1 MEWLV
6 IVVLAVLAY
15 YWFKGKTA
23 KKAQPMQRAAQP
35 VVVPEVKVTFTT
47 SLSRT
52 NRETEPPRDVGEL
65 TGQGDGVW
73 VLNPKS
79 PLPLTV
85 VGADRRIAEQ
95 LKALLGTAEYWS
107 QKIPDIALVI
117 AQHNLRFREVD
128 AFVKLHRGRFDAE
141 VARLTSA
148 STEWSSASEKDRVDL
163 RTEFEEKAL
172 ESLGTSVGRADFG
185 LLLAGQP
192 SDFNEDDELVRL
204 FAGDAALYSFYL
216 TQLGRSAT
224 VANVKADEYGRKSWE
239 QLVDKGLARRGRDIP
254 MQLLLE
260 GMKLK
265 ELNELLVGVIPKPL
279 GRKAKAVEAALALH
293 DLPERLS
300 ARISF
305 REMFEAMAPSDL
317 DVQKLV
323 ESFRYS
329 TALASVVQQTYYT
342 GIKTL
347 EAVDERRRE
356 SGIYDA
362 WEITNWNDPVPACAA
377 SVCRKY
383 DRLPSKKPPFHVGCT
398 CQLACAFKD

>member
-1 MEWLV
+1 VEWLV
-6 IVVLAVLAY
+6 IVVLGVVAY
-15 YWFKGKTA
+15 YWFKSKTA
-23 KKAQPMQRAAQP
+23 KKAQSIQRAAQP

-47 SLSRT
+47 SFSRS
-52 NRETEPPRDVGEL
+52 NREAEPPRDVGEL
-65 TGQGDGVW
+65 IGQGDGVW

-85 VGADRRIAEQ
+85 VGAERPVAEQ

-128 AFVKLHRGRFDAE
+128 VFVKQYRGRFDAE
-141 VARLTSA
+141 VARLTAA
-148 STEWSSASEKDRVDL
+148 SSEWNGATEKDRVDL

-172 ESLGTSVGRADFG
+172 ESLGISVGRADFG

-192 SDFNEDDELVRL
+192 SDFSEDDQLVRL
-204 FAGDAALYSFYL
+204 FAGDATLYSFYL

-224 VANVKADEYGRKSWE
+224 VVNVKADDYGRKSWE

-265 ELNELLVGVIPKPL
+265 ELNELLVGVVPKPL
-279 GRKAKAVEAALALH
+279 GRKAKAVEAALALP
-293 DLPERLS
+293 DLQDRLS

-329 TALASVVQQTYYT
+329 TALAAVVQQTYYT
-342 GIKTL
+342 AIKTL
-347 EAVDERRRE
+347 DAVDERRRE

-362 WEITNWNDPVPACAA
+362 WEITNWEDPVPPCAA
-377 SVCRKY
+377 TVCRKY
-383 DRLPSKKPPFHVGCT
+383 DRLPAKKPPFHVGCT